1 MEFLDYF
8 RGSRS
13 RHYLPSTEDQASQ
26 PLPEEENYDDYFE
39 FDDSR
44 SDDSLI
50 DQDRQRD
57 LMAAYAQP
65 EAQNTM
71 WDRLRGYGNQ
81 LGQHMG
87 EYGPAYGL
95 GAAPLVPAAAALGIG
110 LYGNKQKERP
120 KRRLS

>member
-1 MEFLDYF
+1 MELLN
-8 RGSRS
+8 
-13 RHYLPSTEDQASQ
+13 YLRPQPSTEDQASQ
-26 PLPEEENYDDYFE
+26 PLPGEENYDDYFE
-39 FDDSR
+39 FDDAR

-50 DQDRQRD
+50 DQDRERD
-57 LMAAYAQP
+57 LMASYAHP

-87 EYGPAYGL
+87 EYGTTYAL
-95 GAAPLVPAAAALGIG
+95 GAAPLIPAAAALGFG

-120 KRRLS
+120 KGRLG

>member
-1 MEFLDYF
+1 MEA
-8 RGSRS
+8 
-13 RHYLPSTEDQASQ
+13 QAYQ
-26 PLPEEENYDDYFE
+26 PLQQEDSDEEFFE
-39 FDDSR
+39 FDDPTL
-44 SDDSLI
+44 DDDLI

-65 EAQNTM
+65 EAQNTI

-87 EYGPAYGL
+87 EYGHAYAL
-95 GAAPLVPAAAALGIG
+95 GAAPLIPAAAALGVG

-120 KRRLS
+120 KRRLG

>member
-1 MEFLDYF
+1 MELLN
-8 RGSRS
+8 
-13 RHYLPSTEDQASQ
+13 YLRPQPSTEDQASQ
-26 PLPEEENYDDYFE
+26 PLPGEENYDDYFE
-39 FDDSR
+39 LDDAR

-50 DQDRQRD
+50 DQDRERD
-57 LMAAYAQP
+57 LMASYAHP

-87 EYGPAYGL
+87 EYGTTYAL
-95 GAAPLVPAAAALGIG
+95 GAAPLIPAAAALGFG

-120 KRRLS
+120 KGRLG

>member
-8 RGSRS
+8 RR
-13 RHYLPSTEDQASQ
+13 PQ
-26 PLPEEENYDDYFE
+26 EESDEEYFE
-39 FDDSR
+39 FDAPIL
-44 SDDSLI
+44 DDSLI

-87 EYGPAYGL
+87 EYGPAYAL
-95 GAAPLVPAAAALGIG
+95 GAAPLVPAAAALAVG
-110 LYGNKQKERP
+110 LHGNKQKERP
-120 KRRLS
+120 KRRLG

>member
-8 RGSRS
+8 RGSPS
-13 RHYLPSTEDQASQ
+13 RHYSPSMEAQAYQ
-26 PLPEEENYDDYFE
+26 PLQQEDSDEEFFE
-39 FDDSR
+39 FDDPTL
-44 SDDSLI
+44 DDDLI

-65 EAQNTM
+65 EAQNTI

-87 EYGPAYGL
+87 EYGHAYAL
-95 GAAPLVPAAAALGIG
+95 GAAPLIPAAAALGVG

-120 KRRLS
+120 KRRLG

>member
-8 RGSRS
+8 RGPQSRD
-13 RHYLPSTEDQASQ
+13 YFPSTSAQINQ
-26 PLPEEENYDDYFE
+26 PLLQEENDDDYFE
-39 FDDSR
+39 FDDITL
-44 SDDSLI
+44 DDSLI

-57 LMAAYAQP
+57 LMDAYAP
-65 EAQNTM
+65 REEQNTM

-87 EYGPAYGL
+87 EYGPAYAL
-95 GAAPLVPAAAALGIG
+95 GASPLIPAAAALAVG

-120 KRRLS
+120 KRRLG